1 MRDKR
6 RRKNFTSTKTLH
18 TALQTA
24 TCAQLRFTTAPSEN
38 TVRPHELIASPDRIL
53 EATEPGPNLERF
65 VLTLKP
71 SMYATVEVTLAVPP
85 AVAVARDQNALHDR
99 E

>member
-1 MRDKR
+1 M
-6 RRKNFTSTKTLH
+6 
-18 TALQTA
+18 
-24 TCAQLRFTTAPSEN
+24 
-38 TVRPHELIASPDRIL
+38 RPHELIASPDRIL

-65 VLTLKP
+65 VLTLEP